1 MSIWTPWAAV
11 GAVLSAGVAVVT
23 MLVDDGPTPLP
34 AAAVPTLLDGPSLFQ
49 AKGCATCH
57 TGPDSTSAMMGF
69 PNLRKASTWAG
80 TRQPGQSAE
89 QYLAESLR
97 SPGVFISPTF
107 EGPQGPT
114 TGMPTLALSE
124 AEIDVLVAY
133 LLGE

>member
-1 MSIWTPWAAV
+1 MSPWTPWAAA

-23 MLVDDGPTPLP
+23 MFVDGDPTPVP
-34 AAAVPTLLDGPSLFQ
+34 AVAAPPTLLDGASMFQ

-57 TGPDSTSAMMGF
+57 TGPDSTSPHGL

-89 QYLAESLR
+89 QYLAESMR

-107 EGPQGPT
+107 ERPQGPT